1 MKKLTTQP
9 STANAELLFDL
20 GVWEE
25 AWKNRPRSSRY
36 KQKSAPFDTEEAFE
50 RWARNYHAQSFTEE
64 GKNRSARIM
73 GWIEN
78 QGVTFE
84 GASVLDVGAASG
96 IFTIPFAEKG
106 ATVTA
111 VEPSALLVSLMQE
124 TIPAELENHITIVSE
139 RFEEISISDK
149 GWEKQYDIVFASMC
163 PAMSDWETIEQ
174 AIHCARKYVY
184 VSTIAGAKE
193 HTLMDEL
200 RTVLGLDAPYK
211 AGDMAYLQ
219 QLLYLKGYS
228 YTMIITREV
237 NDFEIQTEELIQK
250 LPEWLHTYEMP
261 TDAVALSKA
270 ETYIR
275 GTYTNGVVPFS
286 RGARF
291 GKMLIQLEQAHMKT
305 VSAVKK

>member
-1 MKKLTTQP
+1 MKKLTTRP
-9 STANAELLFDL
+9 FTANADMLFDL
-20 GVWEE
+20 DVWEQ
-25 AWKNRPRSSRY
+25 AWKDRPRSSRY
-36 KQKSAPFDTEEAFE
+36 KPKSAPFDTEEAFE
-50 RWARNYHAQSFTEE
+50 RWARNYHDQSFTEE
-64 GKNRSARIM
+64 GRDRSARIM

-84 GASVLDVGAASG
+84 GASILDVGAASG
-96 IFTIPFAEKG
+96 IFTIPFAAKG
-106 ATVTA
+106 ASVTA
-111 VEPSALLVSLMQE
+111 VEPSPLLVSLMKE
-124 TIPAELENHITIVSE
+124 TIPADLEKDITIVCE
-139 RFEEISISDK
+139 RFEEISIQDK

-174 AIHCARKYVY
+174 AINCARKYVY
-184 VSTIAGAKE
+184 ISLIAGAKE

-200 RTVLGLDAPYK
+200 RVVLGVHAPYK
-211 AGDMAYLQ
+211 AGDMAFLQ

-237 NDFEIQTEELIQK
+237 NDFEIRTEELIQK

-261 TDAVALSKA
+261 TDAAALNKA
-270 ETYIR
+270 EKYIR
-275 GTYTNGVVPFS
+275 DTYPDGVVSFS

-305 VSAVKK
+305 VPPVQR

>member
-1 MKKLTTQP
+1 MIQQP
-9 STANAELLFDL
+9 VTANREILFDL

-25 AWKNRPRSSRY
+25 AWKTRPRSSRY
-36 KQKSAPFDTEEAFE
+36 QKKSAPFDTEEAFE
-50 RWARNYHAQSFTEE
+50 RWARNYHAQSFTDE
-64 GKNRSARIM
+64 GQQRAARIM

-111 VEPSALLVSLMQE
+111 VEPSALLISLMKE
-124 TIPAELENHITIVSE
+124 TIPAELQNNITIVSE
-139 RFEEISISDK
+139 RFEEISIQDK
-149 GWEKQYDIVFASMC
+149 GWDKQYDIVFASMC

-174 AIHCARKYVY
+174 AINCARKYVY
-184 VSTIAGAKE
+184 VSMMAGAKE

-200 RTVLGLDAPYK
+200 RTVLGMDSAYK

-228 YTMIITREV
+228 YTMIVTREI
-237 NDFEIQTEELIQK
+237 NDLEIAVEELMEK

-261 TDAVALSKA
+261 NDAAALSKA
-270 ETYIR
+270 EKYIR
-275 GTYTNGVVPFS
+275 DTYQAGVVPFS

-291 GKMLIQLEQAHMKT
+291 GKMLIHLEQTHMKT
-305 VSAVKK
+305 VPAVKR